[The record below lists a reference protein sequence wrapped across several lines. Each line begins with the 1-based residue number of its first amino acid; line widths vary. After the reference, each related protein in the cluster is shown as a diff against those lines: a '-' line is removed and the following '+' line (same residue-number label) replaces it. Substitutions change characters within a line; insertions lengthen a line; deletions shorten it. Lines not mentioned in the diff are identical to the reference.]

1 MAIVIDPVT
10 KRIVLDST
18 VTSARAIYAA
28 WVDWIALA
36 DNTKFLP
43 AFRSVGG
50 DDLGGGLLIPPYY
63 FLTNGWRVR
72 PMEANQTLT
81 VEGNLFVDGGGD
93 PVVPTLGAFNVLT
106 KLVVPVQAQGINTGS
121 VVAGLTPAQ
130 ELLLTRLA
138 LINGL
143 VDGVPAVVTPT
154 SRSAGDVSQA
164 ITETGGQVTVAMQ

>member
-1 MAIVIDPVT
+1 MPIVIDPVNR
-10 KRIVLDST
+10 RIVLDST
-18 VTSARAIYAA
+18 SVTAREMYSA
-28 WVDWIALA
+28 WVDWLTLA

-93 PVVPTLGAFNVLT
+93 PIVPTLGAFNVLT

-130 ELLLTRLA
+130 ELLLMRLA

-154 SRSAGDVSQA
+154 SRSAGAVSQT
-164 ITETGGQVTVAMQ
+164 IIEDGDQVTVALQ

>member
-1 MAIVIDPVT
+1 MPIAIDPVNR
-10 KRIVLDST
+10 RIVLDST
-18 VTSARAIYAA
+18 SVTAREMYSA
-28 WVDWIALA
+28 WVDWLALA

-93 PVVPTLGAFNVLT
+93 PIVPTLGAFNVLT

-130 ELLLTRLA
+130 ELLLMRLA

-154 SRSAGDVSQA
+154 SRSAGDVLQS
-164 ITETGGQVTVAMQ
+164 ITEDGDQVTVALQ

>member
-1 MAIVIDPVT
+1 MAIAIDPVN
-10 KRIVLDST
+10 RRLVLDST
-18 VTSARAIYAA
+18 SVTSREIYAA
-28 WVDWIALA
+28 WVDWAA
-36 DNTKFLP
+36 QSDNIKHLP

-50 DDLGGGLLIPPYY
+50 DDLGGGLLIPAYY

-72 PMEANQTLT
+72 PMEASQTLT

-93 PVVPTLGAFNVLT
+93 PVVPTLGAFQVLT

-143 VDGVPAVVTPT
+143 VDGIPAVVTPT
-154 SRSAGDVSQA
+154 TRSAGVVNQT
-164 ITETGGQVTVAMQ
+164 ITEDGDQVTVTLQ

>member
-1 MAIVIDPVT
+1 MALVIDPT
-10 KRIVLDST
+10 ARRIVLDSASVT
-18 VTSARAIYAA
+18 VRDIYAA
-28 WVDWIALA
+28 WVDWVAQG
-36 DNTKFLP
+36 DNAKYLP

-81 VEGNLFVDGGGD
+81 VDGNLFVDGGGD
-93 PVVPTLGAFNVLT
+93 PIVPTLGTFQVLT

-121 VVAGLTPAQ
+121 VVAGLTPQQ

-138 LINGL
+138 LIHGL
-143 VDGVPAVVTPT
+143 VDGIPAVVTPT
-154 SRSAGDVSQA
+154 SRNAGSVSQA
-164 ITETGGQVTVAMQ
+164 ISESGNQVTVALQ